1 MKYQNTDRTV
11 LRISGSDHLVFLNGL
26 ISNGLGKGA
35 AYAAILSP
43 QGKYLF
49 DFLLLPIDGAVLLDI
64 KSDCAA
70 DLSARLSMYK
80 LRADV
85 VIEDSKL
92 NVIQGFDNMPED
104 AFLDPRTPDLG
115 WRQYSDCEYD
125 SLPVAMWDALRVK
138 LVVPEIGVELIA
150 NESYI
155 LEAGFERLNG
165 VDFRKGCYVGQEIT
179 ARMKHKTEL
188 KKGLVK
194 VSVDGNAVVGT
205 PILADGKAAGT
216 LFTVVDGV
224 GLAHL
229 RYDRATGDMN
239 ADNAVVRRI

>member
-11 LRISGSDHLVFLNGL
+11 LRISGADRLGFLNGL
-26 ISNGLGKGA
+26 ISNGLGEGA
-35 AYAAILSP
+35 TYAAMLSP

-49 DFLLLPIDGAVLLDI
+49 DFILLPKVGEVLVDV

-70 DLSARLSMYK
+70 ALVARLTMYK

-85 VIEDSKL
+85 VIEEAGL
-92 NVIQGFDNMPED
+92 NVIQGFENMPEGG
-104 AFLDPRTPDLG
+104 FIDPRMPELG
-115 WRQYSDCEYD
+115 WRLYSAEECDP
-125 SLPVAMWDALRVK
+125 LPLEIWDALRVEHI
-138 LVVPEIGVELIA
+138 VPETGAELVP
-150 NESYI
+150 NETYI

-188 KKGLVK
+188 KKGLAK
-194 VSVDGNAVVGT
+194 VSVDGIAEAGT
-205 PILADGKAAGT
+205 PILTNGKPAGT
-216 LFTVVDGV
+216 LFTIVDGV

-229 RYDRATGDMN
+229 RYDRATDDMN
-239 ADNAVVRRI
+239 ADNAVLRRI